1 MEIRSVCSQTTD
13 SQLLMSSE
21 TDIDEVVQIHN
32 VFINVSKGQAAS
44 HEDLQKSFKTTDI
57 DVILQEVE
65 SVRSLKVPAN
75 SQILKKGELQVG
87 EKERTHQIDNLR
99 SEIATIVAEKCV
111 NPQTKRPYTVT
122 MIEKALAD
130 IHFSVNTNKSAKS
143 QALDT
148 IKILQE
154 KSDLPIARAEMR
166 IRVAMPLKD
175 AKTSKDKVKALM
187 SKIED
192 EDTTDEW
199 EVTATI
205 SPGNFKVISDLLQSE
220 TKGRGVLEMLSL
232 RETQEGEER
241 F

>member
-1 MEIRSVCSQTTD
+1 
-13 SQLLMSSE
+13 
-21 TDIDEVVQIHN
+21 
-32 VFINVSKGQAAS
+32 
-44 HEDLQKSFKTTDI
+44 
-57 DVILQEVE
+57 
-65 SVRSLKVPAN
+65 
-75 SQILKKGELQVG
+75 
-87 EKERTHQIDNLR
+87 
-99 SEIATIVAEKCV
+99 
-111 NPQTKRPYTVT
+111 